1 VIETTKFI
9 LFEKGLP
16 ENFWVEMINRT
27 IYLINMCPSKGL
39 KNQTPFEV

>member
-1 VIETTKFI
+1 MKMAKFI

-16 ENFWVEMINRT
+16 ESFWVEMINRT
-27 IYLINMCPSKGL
+27 IYLINMCPTKAL